1 VQQAYG
7 YAGRAGCGLGGVPGS
22 GTTDGSR
29 SPHAVTSAAGGTFG
43 YDLFGNQTLADNPGT
58 ASDRFIRYTA
68 EQQAHEIALSSQAS
82 PTARSRFWYGSDGQ
96 RYKREDTT
104 NGAHLKRTLYLGNVE
119 IVQQGGTTLT
129 RRYVAGVLVQ
139 ELQGATTTN
148 KYLFHDHLGS
158 AVRIASPVGGLLEGM
173 DYGPFGERRGYS
185 DPRNLP
191 LVPQATNRGFTG
203 HEMLDGLDVV
213 HMNGR
218 IYDSRLA
225 RFLQPDP
232 FVQEP
237 NNPQNFNRYT
247 YVWNNPLN
255 ATDPSGYLGVKE
267 RQWLGAII
275 TIVAIVTQQYYLAQY
290 GVVAG
295 SASFVAYYAATGAI
309 VGGITTQSW
318 SGAAWGAFSSAMFSM
333 VGPSASSAGPVQR
346 MLGMGSLGGVMS
358 SLQGGKFG
366 HGFISA
372 GTSALV
378 GPHIGKIESQTGQ
391 VMVAAMAGGTISAAT
406 GGKFANGAVTAAMSY
421 AFASRANRSQG
432 GGMAADSEGNP
443 DARTI
448 RNGIHWPN
456 GGWRDKFTISS
467 VDGVTYIDLN
477 LTVSYDA
484 DLTIGYVDDTIAEIG
499 AAWSVSRPSL
509 VGESIVMRTN
519 LTRIDSGRGDLH
531 LHYWRDADI
540 GDFAR
545 ASVGGPHMH
554 LSKIDRYM
562 GRAHEFAHNL
572 GFRHQPN
579 LTGSIASYSPN
590 RAVTYQDLR
599 HVARA
604 YGGW

>member
-22 GTTDGSR
+22 GTFDGTR
-29 SPHAVTSAAGGTFG
+29 SPHAVTLAAGGTFG
-43 YDLFGNQTLADNPGT
+43 YDAFGNQTLADNPGT

-158 AVRIASPVGGLLEGM
+158 VVRIASPVGGLLEGM

-255 ATDPSGYLGVKE
+255 ATDPSGYLGITE
-267 RQWLGAII
+267 RKWTGVVI
-275 TIVAIVTQQYYLAQY
+275 TIVAWVLQQYWFQFQ
-290 GVVAG
+290 GW
-295 SASFVAYYAATGAI
+295 AATAYFAGAGAAA
-309 VGGITTQSW
+309 GGATTQSW
-318 SGAAWGAFSSAMFSM
+318 SGAAWGAFSSLAFGV
-333 VGPSASSAGPVQR
+333 VGDGFGGGDFWTKAWAQKALAHGIT
-346 MLGMGSLGGVMS
+346 GGVMGV
-358 SLQGGKFG
+358 LQGGKFG
-366 HGFISA
+366 HGFASA
-372 GTSALV
+372 GVTQAMSGTIDKVGDGKTAYAPHRIAVSAIV
-378 GPHIGKIESQTGQ
+378 
-391 VMVAAMAGGTISAAT
+391 GGTVSAAT
-406 GGKFANGAVTAAMSY
+406 GGKFASGAMTAA
-421 AFASRANRSQG
+421 
-432 GGMAADSEGNP
+432 
-443 DARTI
+443 
-448 RNGIHWPN
+448 
-456 GGWRDKFTISS
+456 
-467 VDGVTYIDLN
+467 
-477 LTVSYDA
+477 
-484 DLTIGYVDDTIAEIG
+484 
-499 AAWSVSRPSL
+499 
-509 VGESIVMRTN
+509 
-519 LTRIDSGRGDLH
+519 
-531 LHYWRDADI
+531 
-540 GDFAR
+540 FAR
-545 ASVGGPHMH
+545 AFNHEAHSVC
-554 LSKIDRYM
+554 DRPVSSGERVQADITPEM
-562 GRAHEFAHNL
+562 QQDIVRLGQVTFAEAAGDYSVEGAMEGVAWAVRNRVESRYFPSTYEGVIAQTNQFESVNGL
-572 GFRHQPN
+572 LWKAFENPSA
-579 LTGSIASYSPN
+579 LTGRNQAAYQQAMRVAKLVYLGATPDPTHGSTFFVKTGFASPFFKN
-590 RAVTYQDLR
+590 AVAAGKLQQTVVLGR
-599 HVARA
+599 HDFYRITK
-604 YGGW
+604 W